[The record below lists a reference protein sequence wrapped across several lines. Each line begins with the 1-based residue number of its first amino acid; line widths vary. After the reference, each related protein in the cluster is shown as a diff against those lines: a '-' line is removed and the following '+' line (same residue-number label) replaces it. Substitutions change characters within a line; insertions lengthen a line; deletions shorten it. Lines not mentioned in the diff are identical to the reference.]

1 MDASREIRRA
11 ADTGKVIFGTRRTM
25 RAIRNKDTKLVI
37 VASNAPQEILE
48 DIERYSKLAKIPVH
62 HFMGTGIDLG
72 TLCGKPFIVSV
83 MSIVSAGESNIL
95 ALEGR

>member
-11 ADTGKVIFGTRRTM
+11 VDTGKVIFGTRRTM
-25 RAIRNKDTKLVI
+25 RAIRNKDAKLVI
-37 VASNAPQEILE
+37 VVSNTPKEIVD
-48 DIERYSKLAKIPVH
+48 DIERYTRISKIPVH
-62 HFMGTGIDLG
+62 HFAGTGIELG

-83 MSIVSAGESNIL
+83 MGILAAGESNVL